1 VTRKVAIVGF
11 ADSYA
16 HAPFEDPS
24 VEIWGINELHR
35 YVVRWDRWFELH
47 ARESFEIKGNR
58 DQEAHVN
65 WLRAQPPVGHPDYK
79 PVYMRERF
87 GDIPAGQVLP
97 LEALAERFFG
107 QHGWP
112 PYFTSSIG
120 FMLAMAI
127 AEGRDAQHRPISD
140 DAVGWIGLYGI
151 DLASDT
157 EYADQRPNAEY
168 FIGLAR
174 GLGIEVVIA
183 DGSALLRSNYIYAFE
198 TREEKEG
205 VNGRTFLIHR
215 MLEIEEQRNK
225 VISTLNHLDG
235 LKEECEYHL
244 KRLQHAGRG
253 VQLKAPGVAA

>member
-1 VTRKVAIVGF
+1 LTRKVAILGF

-16 HAPFEDPS
+16 VAPFEDPS

-35 YVVRWDRWFELH
+35 YLVRWDRWFELH
-47 ARESFEIKGNR
+47 ARANFEIKGNR

-65 WLRAQPPVGHPDYK
+65 WLRAQKPVGHPEHK

-87 GDIPAGQVLP
+87 ADIPAGVVLP

-112 PYFTSSIG
+112 PYFTSSIA
-120 FMLAMAI
+120 FMLALAI
-127 AEGRDAQHRPISD
+127 YEGRDAQHRPISE

-157 EYADQRPNAEY
+157 EYAEQRPCAEY
-168 FIGLAR
+168 LIGLAR

-183 DGSALLRSNYIYAFE
+183 DGAALLRHDHVYGFE
-198 TREEKEG
+198 DRAMKEG
-205 VNGRTFLIHR
+205 INGEAFLVHR
-215 MLEIEEQRNK
+215 IAELETQREKTINMLN
-225 VISTLNHLDG
+225 TLDG
-235 LKEECEYHL
+235 MKDECVYHL
-244 KRLQHAGRG
+244 KRLQHARRG
-253 VQLKAPGVAA
+253 VQLKEAGAAA